1 MSELWRIDE
10 LQAVTEQALAAALPD
25 ADLSGR
31 VRAVPDART
40 IRYYTTLGML
50 DRAAEM
56 RGRTAFYGPRHVVQL
71 VAIKRLQA
79 AGMSLEQVQQKM
91 AGATARRLRELAALP
106 EGFWDRPLL
115 RKKRTEAS
123 STVVQPPAPDRT
135 AFWAAPAA
143 VAKELPVSVPQ
154 PVACVRL
161 QLAPGISLEIA
172 GVQLEKLDSETAEK
186 LKPALEHLSQELHR
200 LGLVANTNSTAES
213 IAADSSRPA
222 SSGDSP

>member
-31 VRAVPDART
+31 IRAVPDART
-40 IRYYTTLGML
+40 IRYYTTLGLL

-56 RGRTAFYGPRHVVQL
+56 RGRIAFYGRRHVLQL

-79 AGMSLEQVQQKM
+79 AGMSLEQVQQKL
-91 AGATARRLRELAALP
+91 AGATTRRLTDLAALP
-106 EGFWDRPLL
+106 NGFWERPLL
-115 RKKRTEAS
+115 KKQREPAAATM
-123 STVVQPPAPDRT
+123 PPT
-135 AFWAAPAA
+135 AERNVFWATPAA
-143 VAKELPVSVPQ
+143 PAKELPVTTSQ
-154 PVACVRL
+154 PISCIRF
-161 QLAPGISLEIA
+161 QFGPGVSLEIA
-172 GVQLEKLDSETAEK
+172 GVQLERLTPETANN

-200 LGLVANTNSTAES
+200 LGLVANTNLSDEKS
-213 IAADSSRPA
+213 PAADSSQS